1 MKMIKKRIK
10 QLLEDPVF
18 SKLKRDLCLY
28 VNPVQIEYYAVPFD
42 EIIDAYSRSKSF
54 YKKMKHYI
62 ELKRVPFIIPESKQ
76 ISVELFEN
84 DEVKF
89 QLMKDLW
96 VKKFEYK
103 KTARYSELL
112 ERMKGDKPVTLKKK
126 YDFKTEE
133 DLKEYFKDYEAL
145 LKSMSENGYNLNIK
159 QDELMVWIG
168 PDGELIK
175 SIAGRHRMAAA
186 KIVGAPFVPV
196 RIRHIHQ
203 NWAEKVLERKI
214 TSPELLTTDDLLV
227 VISKVKEM
235 YAVAPD
241 LSSRV

>member
-1 MKMIKKRIK
+1 MIKIK
-10 QLLEDPVF
+10 KKLKELLEDPVYV
-18 SKLKRDLCLY
+18 KLKRHLSIN
-28 VNPVQIEYYAVPFD
+28 VNPDQIEHYAVPYE
-42 EIIDAYSRSKSF
+42 EIIEAYSKSKSF
-54 YKKMKHYI
+54 YMKLKHYI
-62 ELKRVPFIIPESKQ
+62 KLKRVPFVIPKSKN
-76 ISVELFEN
+76 IPVELFEN
-84 DEVKF
+84 DEIKF

-168 PDGELIK
+168 PDGEMIK

-203 NWAEKVLERKI
+203 NWAEKVLGRKI

-227 VISKVKEM
+227 VISKSKEM
-235 YAVAPD
+235 YAVEPD
-241 LSSRV
+241 LNSKV